1 MKISV
6 FEDGSFGNLYPLCML
21 RGVFD
26 IKIGPNTLL
35 DRIKSVLGNKF
46 DISLI
51 SRNYLSDYLKEFH
64 NLPVNSFSKDDYI
77 LLNGKVVFSE
87 ELMNIVLKEKN
98 KDSVIYSDN
107 DIVAVSLTKKNAES
121 LFSLIKNSEPGVFNE
136 VFISGLNLKKVI
148 IQSDVKVNLIN
159 YPWDVIKYILN
170 GGLIEDMSY
179 NLKSSNKFF
188 TLKKDG
194 NFINIKEIFS
204 KTKFSQPYNFILDAS
219 SGKIIISENVVIEP
233 FTYIKGPVYIG
244 SNVKIKSGSKI
255 YGPCVIGEHSKV
267 SGEIAESVFH
277 SHVNKQHDGFTG
289 HSYLCPFVNLGAD
302 TVTSDLKNN
311 YSEVKIIDGSNT
323 FNSGMRFLGSI
334 IGDHSKTSI
343 NTMLNTGSV
352 IGIFANLFGGG
363 FHEKYIYSFTWNES
377 GKPFKNYDTE
387 KAIQTAKIVMDRRG
401 LKMSKLYEKLIN
413 YYSES
418 INS

>member
-87 ELMNIVLKEKN
+87 ELMNIVLKKKN